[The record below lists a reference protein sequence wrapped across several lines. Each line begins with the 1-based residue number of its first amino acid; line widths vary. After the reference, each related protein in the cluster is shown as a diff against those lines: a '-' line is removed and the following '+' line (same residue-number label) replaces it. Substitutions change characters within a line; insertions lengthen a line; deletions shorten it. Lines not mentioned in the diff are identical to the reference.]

1 MLIKVAFWF
10 DRPQEYTGGLNYM
23 RNLLF
28 ALSVLEDKQIRPY
41 IFFGKN
47 VDPAVVRPFEALATV
62 VRASMLDRKSISW
75 YLHQIFFRIFGSLL
89 MVHLAIRR
97 HGISIV
103 SHSDRICSRSRSFRI
118 ISWIPDFQY
127 LHLPDLFP
135 RNPEDEVKRMRTLVA
150 HTDALVLSSYAAL
163 EDFRC
168 IADPRKAANVTV
180 LPFVSQPGGASED
193 MARVPT
199 LADIETK
206 YGFHGHYFF
215 LPNQFWEHKNHGVVF
230 AAVKTLR
237 DRGIDV
243 LLLCTGNL
251 QDYRVTHTAY
261 ADKLRQFIDDND
273 LRGHI
278 KILGLIDYAD
288 VLYLMRYCVS
298 VVNPSRFEGWSST
311 VEEARSMGK
320 RLILSDISV
329 HREQNPPRA
338 VFFRPDDEQGLA
350 RLMLS
355 CLEFSTDAVSVED
368 ERRTADDLMRR
379 TLAFA
384 ERYTGLVLALEG
396 KTSAGTD
403 R

>member
-1 MLIKVAFWF
+1 MSAATCAKNSPSSPCAP
-10 DRPQEYTGGLNYM
+10 R
-23 RNLLF
+23 LL
-28 ALSVLEDKQIRPY
+28 P
-41 IFFGKN
+41 
-47 VDPAVVRPFEALATV
+47 
-62 VRASMLDRKSISW
+62 
-75 YLHQIFFRIFGSLL
+75 
-89 MVHLAIRR
+89 
-97 HGISIV
+97 
-103 SHSDRICSRSRSFRI
+103 
-118 ISWIPDFQY
+118 
-127 LHLPDLFP
+127 
-135 RNPEDEVKRMRTLVA
+135 
-150 HTDALVLSSYAAL
+150 
-163 EDFRC
+163 
-168 IADPRKAANVTV
+168 
-180 LPFVSQPGGASED
+180 
-193 MARVPT
+193 
-199 LADIETK
+199 
-206 YGFHGHYFF
+206 
-215 LPNQFWEHKNHGVVF
+215 